1 MRSDWLATLHCPYS
15 GSKFITSKIVKG
27 ADDEIDYGIITSE
40 AGDFPIVD
48 GILRLRVDEYRSPLV
63 SLIKRDQ
70 YKQALLMALEY
81 PSYSRTGAAINFMDR
96 LANTTGFEIVA
107 RGGRALKTQL
117 YSAMVTDTFF
127 GTVKRLKSKSWG
139 NWQIYR
145 FSMPAFVPVYPLLHL
160 IRGNG
165 TVLDF
170 GCGVGHAAFLIS
182 RKMPASSITCVDYQ
196 FSLLYLA
203 KRFFVPD
210 ANFLSLDGNYLL
222 PFPSSSF
229 SCVVSSDV
237 LHLIDSKVSLSREFQ
252 RIVSDDGA
260 VIMPHLHNKLSPI
273 QFAKS
278 LTPEAYG
285 NLFEGNEKRVIPED
299 RLVDEYIR
307 NDSLDLEKRW
317 TSEELHGAIKGLT
330 IIVSKDLTL
339 FRRYTG
345 LWERFIE
352 CMRNPGINP
361 LYRIS
366 GAPGRWV
373 LQKEDP
379 DPRGKLSLKNEA
391 CLPETLILNTP
402 SLDKDALLS
411 LRTMDYSTFAELT
424 RKFVIVD
431 VPEQFR

>member
-15 GSKFITSKIVKG
+15 GSKFITSNIVKG

-63 SLIKRDQ
+63 SLIRRDQ
-70 YKQALLMALEY
+70 YQQALLMALEY
-81 PSYSRTGAAINFMDR
+81 PSYSRMGGAINFMDR
-96 LANTTGFEIVA
+96 FAHATGFEIVS
-107 RGGRALKTQL
+107 RSGRALKTPL
-117 YSAMVTDTFF
+117 YSAMASDTFS

-182 RKMPASSITCVDYQ
+182 RKIPASSITCVDYQ

-203 KRFFVPD
+203 KRFFVPG

-260 VIMPHLHNKLSPI
+260 VVMPHLHNKLSPI

-278 LTPEAYG
+278 LTPEGYG
-285 NLFEGNEKRVIPED
+285 NLFEGSDKRVIPED

-307 NDSLDLEKRW
+307 NDSLDLEKQW
-317 TSEELHGAIKGLT
+317 PSEELHDAIKGLT
-330 IIVSKDLTL
+330 IIVGKDLTL

-345 LWERFIE
+345 LW
-352 CMRNPGINP
+352 
-361 LYRIS
+361 
-366 GAPGRWV
+366 
-373 LQKEDP
+373 
-379 DPRGKLSLKNEA
+379 
-391 CLPETLILNTP
+391 
-402 SLDKDALLS
+402 
-411 LRTMDYSTFAELT
+411 
-424 RKFVIVD
+424 
-431 VPEQFR
+431 